1 MGALKQKNTHLL
13 EKQKEQLKQMAL
25 MKKEKD
31 EAVFI
36 TQTLKGQLSQAVA
49 KADQVPALEI
59 ERNDLQEQIKSVKK
73 QLDAANKDIT
83 ISRASV
89 EDFKT
94 KLEEAKKQ

>member
-1 MGALKQKNTHLL
+1 
-13 EKQKEQLKQMAL
+13 MAH

-49 KADQVPALEI
+49 RADQVPALEI

-73 QLDAANKDIT
+73 
-83 ISRASV
+83 
-89 EDFKT
+89 
-94 KLEEAKKQ
+94 

>member
-1 MGALKQKNTHLL
+1 MGALKQKNTNLNAKH
-13 EKQKEQLKQMAL
+13 KQQLQQMAL

-59 ERNDLQEQIKSVKK
+59 ERNDLQTKCKTMSKQI
-73 QLDAANKDIT
+73 D
-83 ISRASV
+83 
-89 EDFKT
+89 
-94 KLEEAKKQ
+94 